1 MAIKVYG
8 TNLCPETLH
17 ALSVF
22 TQHHYM
28 PDFVNITGSIHL
40 LKEFMALR
48 DTLDDYA
55 GARSR
60 HSVGVPLFQLE
71 DGTYTTDAKKAFAS
85 VGIDAELSYTNG

>member
-22 TQHHYM
+22 TANHYM
-28 PDFVNITGSIHL
+28 PDFVNITGSIQL
-40 LKEFMALR
+40 LKEFNLLR
-48 DTLDDYA
+48 DTLEIYE
-55 GARSR
+55 GVRSR

-71 DGTYTTDAKKAFAS
+71 DGTYTLDAKKAFAS
-85 VGIDAELSYTNG
+85 VGIDAELSYKN